1 MTATKSA
8 LREPGLPVLAAE
20 THIVPVKVG
29 DPDKCKQAS
38 DLLLDRHGNPV
49 DQLSHVP
56 RGTEQ

>member
-1 MTATKSA
+1 VTATKSA

-20 THIVPVKVG
+20 THIVPVTVG
-29 DPDKCKQAS
+29 DPDKCKHAS
-38 DLLLDRHGNPV
+38 DLLLDRHSNPV